1 MRGQQDQMTNWYYGI
16 VEDRNDPLR
25 VGRVRVRVHGVHT
38 DNKQFISTP
47 DLPWSQVIMPSSSA
61 SLSGFGHSHGL
72 VEGTSVFGM
81 YRDDDMQDF
90 IVFGSI
96 MGISQKGYKET
107 PSGEIVNRSV
117 DAGFNDPRRATEVN
131 MMVHLMVSTHQQ
143 AKDQT
148 HYHSAS
154 QVHQL

>member
-47 DLPWSQVIMPSSSA
+47 DLPWSQVVMPSSSA

-96 MGISQKGYKET
+96 MGISQKGCKET
-107 PSGEIVNRSV
+107 CFHRG
-117 DAGFNDPRRATEVN
+117 A
-131 MMVHLMVSTHQQ
+131 
-143 AKDQT
+143 
-148 HYHSAS
+148 
-154 QVHQL
+154 